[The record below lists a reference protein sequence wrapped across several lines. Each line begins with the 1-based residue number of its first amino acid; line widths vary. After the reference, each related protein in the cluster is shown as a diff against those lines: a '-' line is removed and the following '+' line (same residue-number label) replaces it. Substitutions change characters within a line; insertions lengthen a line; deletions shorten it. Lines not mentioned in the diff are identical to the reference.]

1 MGSEAQLFRTH
12 RKEMI
17 FNAIVKYQNAV
28 EFHLNSVH
36 EKLKEI
42 QRIKNKKHIGASN
55 IDTRRH
61 MKDSNLPDIL
71 VK

>member
-17 FNAIVKYQNAV
+17 FNAIVKYKNAV

-42 QRIKNKKHIGASN
+42 Q
-55 IDTRRH
+55 
-61 MKDSNLPDIL
+61 
-71 VK
+71 